1 MIYDGKEISFAAVRC
16 HYWTGQ
22 SVTIRGSYGEKK
34 TAYRSGVQ
42 TDVGDIEVATWEKL
56 VQALIEEA
64 GEQSLYDAMVEW
76 LREHNYAKEKEKDL
90 RRKAYSLHASRI
102 FDNELWVDFIAFN
115 DRFRPGFTDTVEL
128 IEIIPECCREIGKL
142 PVKALSARSYPVR
155 GRVCCPHCG
164 RSTTYS
170 FPDGTRPDFE
180 TPDWWSDDDSS
191 ATSRKNVVPISDAEL
206 AIGSERSVERVI
218 PLLHQCGLK
227 YRLGDFKYRSSD
239 GVLRNSDSVNTVSYL
254 SYARMFVVTLSNKC
268 PRMGKKLKNAVKQD
282 RQAFTN
288 CGGNVIYQAV
298 QFHFDVGE
306 LLPDSPTHREDS

>member
-1 MIYDGKEISFAAVRC
+1 MIYNGKEISFAAVRC

-22 SVTIRGSYGEKK
+22 SVTIRGSCGEKK
-34 TAYRSGVQ
+34 TVYRSGVQ
-42 TDVGDIEVATWEKL
+42 TDVGDIEVAAWEKL

-64 GEQSLYDAMVEW
+64 GEQPLYDAMMEW

-90 RRKAYSLHASRI
+90 HRKAYELHASRI
-102 FDNELWVDFIAFN
+102 FDNELWVDFIPFN
-115 DRFRPGFTDTVEL
+115 ERFRPGIADNVK
-128 IEIIPECCREIGKL
+128 IVEIIPACCGRIGRITAKM
-142 PVKALSARSYPVR
+142 LSAGSYPVR
-155 GRVCCPHCG
+155 GRVACPHCG
-164 RSTTYS
+164 RFTRYS
-170 FPDGTRPDFE
+170 FPDGTVPEFE
-180 TPDWWSDDDSS
+180 TPDWWSDDPAEPQGEKS
-191 ATSRKNVVPISDAEL
+191 APISDAEL

-254 SYARMFVVTLSNKC
+254 SYARTFVVTLSGKC

-282 RQAFTN
+282 RQVFAN

-306 LLPDSPTHREDS
+306 LLPDSPTHREDL